1 MKNKIK
7 LFQKQKVR
15 AIWDK
20 NLEEWFFSVI
30 DVVKILTNQPSY
42 QTARKY
48 WNKLAERLKNEG
60 SQTVTKCLRLKLLA
74 PDGKMRE
81 TDVASTKIVLRLIQ
95 SIPSKKAE
103 PFKLWLA
110 EVGND
115 RINESQ
121 DPELAIDRAM
131 ISYRN
136 LGYSEEW
143 INTRLQSIQ
152 FRKELTDEWKKSSV
166 KEGLEFAILTNIMT
180 KEWAGKTIKEYK
192 EYKGLKKESLR
203 DNMTSL
209 ELALNI
215 LAETSTTE
223 LSRVLKPNNIDKN
236 KNIAERGGKIAGDAR
251 KNIEKQTRRSVISS
265 KNSKN
270 LRLKNENSNSSA

>member
-1 MKNKIK
+1 M
-7 LFQKQKVR
+7 VC
-15 AIWDK
+15 
-20 NLEEWFFSVI
+20 SVI
-30 DVVKILTNQPSY
+30 DVVKILAESQDSQAY
-42 QTARKY
+42 WRKL
-48 WNKLAERLKNEG
+48 KQRLKEEGNE
-60 SQTVTKCLRLKLLA
+60 TVTNCHALKMIA
-74 PDGKMRE
+74 EDGKMRL
-81 TDVASTKIVLRLIQ
+81 TDVAKTKDILRLIQ

-136 LGYSEEW
+136 LGYGEEW

-152 FRKELTDEWKKSSV
+152 FRKELTDEWKRSGV
-166 KEGLEFAILTNIMT
+166 KEGSEFAILTNIMP

-192 EYKGLKKESLR
+192 KFKGLKKENLR

-223 LSRVLKPNNIDKN
+223 LSKALKPSNIDKN

-251 KNIEKQTRRSVISS
+251 RNIEAQTKRPVISP
-265 KNSKN
+265 KNSKS
-270 LRLKNENSNSSA
+270 LRLKK

>member
-7 LFQKQKVR
+7 LFQKQRVR
-15 AIWDK
+15 AIWDE

-30 DVVKILTNQPSY
+30 DIVKILTESQDSPAY
-42 QTARKY
+42 WRKL
-48 WNKLAERLKNEG
+48 KQRLKEEGNE
-60 SQTVTKCLRLKLLA
+60 TVTNCHALKMIA
-74 PDGKMRE
+74 EDGKMRL
-81 TDVASTKIVLRLIQ
+81 TDVAETKDILRLIQ

-121 DPELAIDRAM
+121 DPELAINRAM
-131 ISYRN
+131 ISYKN

-152 FRKELTDEWKKSSV
+152 FRKELTDEWKKSGV
-166 KEGLEFAILTNIMT
+166 REGLEFAILTNIMT

-192 EYKGLKKESLR
+192 KFKGLKKESLR

-223 LSRVLKPNNIDKN
+223 LSKALKPNSLEKN

-251 KNIEKQTRRSVISS
+251 KNIETQTKKPVISP
-265 KNSKN
+265 KNSKS
-270 LRLKNENSNSSA
+270 LRLKK